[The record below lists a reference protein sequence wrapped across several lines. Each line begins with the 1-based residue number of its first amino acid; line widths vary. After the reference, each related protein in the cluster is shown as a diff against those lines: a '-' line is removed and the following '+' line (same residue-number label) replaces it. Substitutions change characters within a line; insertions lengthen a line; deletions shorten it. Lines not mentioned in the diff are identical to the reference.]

1 MKEKTAIGV
10 TSVIFAA
17 VGAYFHELIGP
28 AVVLAIVMASD
39 WFTGLAEAW
48 VNGGMCS
55 RTGIIGIIKKL
66 SYIFIVC
73 VAVVV
78 DIIIQAA
85 AAKTG
90 INLGGFYMF
99 GLLVT
104 VWLIFN
110 ECISILENVAE
121 IGAPLPPFLVK
132 LIGKLK
138 KTTEEKG
145 EDLVE

>member
-1 MKEKTAIGV
+1 MTENAAKGV
-10 TSVIFAA
+10 TAVILAV
-17 VGAYFHELIGP
+17 VGAYFHELVGP
-28 AVVLAIVMASD
+28 LIILVLVMAAD
-39 WFTGLAEAW
+39 WVTGFAEAW
-48 VNGGMCS
+48 VNGGACS
-55 RTGIIGIIKKL
+55 RTGLIGIIKKV
-66 SYIFIVC
+66 SYIFVVG

-90 INLGGFYMF
+90 LDLGGFFMF

-132 LIGKLK
+132 AIAKLK
-138 KTTEEKG
+138 KTTEDKG
-145 EDLVE
+145 EDMVE